1 MSVMQDNYMED
12 RSRKVRRAALRYGTP
27 LIGAVAGHA
36 VGSKSN
42 RAKAVGTLLG
52 AGLGEAGARS
62 LTRLLDKRDLR
73 KAGFD
78 PHKSSMILG
87 SRYAPEGSYI
97 KFNSGKVYRY
107 GDITKD
113 ELRQLAKAE
122 SVGSHFNKH
131 LKKRKYEKL
140 GKL

>member
-1 MSVMQDNYMED
+1 MED
-12 RSRKVRRAALRYGTP
+12 RSRRVRRAAIRYGMP
-27 LIGAVAGHA
+27 VLGAVAGHA
-36 VGSKSN
+36 AGTKLN
-42 RAKAVGTLLG
+42 RNKIVGTLLG
-52 AGLGEAGARS
+52 AGLGEVGARHS
-62 LTRLLDKRDLR
+62 TRALDKRDLR
-73 KAGFD
+73 KSGFN
-78 PHKSSMILG
+78 PHESSMILG

-113 ELRQLAKAE
+113 ELKQLAEAE

-131 LKKRKYEKL
+131 LRKRKYEKL